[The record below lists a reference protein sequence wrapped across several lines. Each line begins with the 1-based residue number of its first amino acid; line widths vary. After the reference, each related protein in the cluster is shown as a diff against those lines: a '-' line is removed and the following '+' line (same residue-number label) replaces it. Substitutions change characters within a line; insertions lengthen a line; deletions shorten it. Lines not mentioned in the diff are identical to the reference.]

1 VNNNDP
7 ADLVTL
13 IVSVLAVFT
22 GPEFARLLGPYA
34 AIVILATAGAVW
46 ALSNREQ
53 RMDRTQSL
61 IYVAIRV
68 LLAVTLTV
76 AIVRLLQ
83 WVYAPMKPE
92 YTFSWVAFLIGRVR
106 DFETFFIDFFNKLPR
121 KQP

>member
-1 VNNNDP
+1 MNNNDP

-13 IVSVLAVFT
+13 IVSLLAVFT

-34 AIVILATAGAVW
+34 AIVILASAGAVW
-46 ALSNREQ
+46 ALSSRAE

-83 WVYAPMKPE
+83 WAYAPMKPE
-92 YTFSWVAFLIGRVR
+92 YTFAWVAFLIGRVR
-106 DFETFFIDFFNKLPR
+106 DFETFFIDVFNKLPR
-121 KQP
+121 KQL